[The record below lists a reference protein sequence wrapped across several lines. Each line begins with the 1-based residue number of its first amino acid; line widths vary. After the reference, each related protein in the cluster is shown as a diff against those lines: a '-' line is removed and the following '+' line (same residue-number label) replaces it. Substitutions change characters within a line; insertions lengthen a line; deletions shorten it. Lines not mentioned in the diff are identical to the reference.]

1 MQGTQ
6 FACREIFACGIK
18 NHGLWIEDCLRFPC
32 VGRRK
37 TLDRHVVPLAVKTVR
52 EESVNSNTDIL
63 FPLKKLNK
71 NMEYLKIIECRLS
84 LFFVTCRSDLSAG
97 SVYIHSYTH
106 NTTRDLPHSLVP
118 LQLPWRHVEAFFF
131 KKLFFWLAL
140 IPQLNLNLT
149 SYCWSNWEDC
159 SSLIQPT
166 SIGSTTFEWW
176 TNNTNG

>member
-1 MQGTQ
+1 MKFIAIAPTRELSRVRG
-6 FACREIFACGIK
+6 CRELSLLVEKFLLVESRTMGF
-18 NHGLWIEDCLRFPC
+18 GLKTVFDSPC

-118 LQLPWRHVEAFFF
+118 LQLP
-131 KKLFFWLAL
+131 
-140 IPQLNLNLT
+140 
-149 SYCWSNWEDC
+149 
-159 SSLIQPT
+159 
-166 SIGSTTFEWW
+166 
-176 TNNTNG
+176 

>member
-6 FACREIFACGIK
+6 FACREIFAFGIK
-18 NHGLWIEDCLRFPC
+18 NHGLWIQDCLRFPC

-71 NMEYLKIIECRLS
+71 NMEYLKIIERRLS
-84 LFFVTCRSDLSAG
+84 LFFVTCRLDLSAG

-106 NTTRDLPHSLVP
+106 NTARDLPHSLVP
-118 LQLPWRHVEAFFF
+118 LQLP
-131 KKLFFWLAL
+131 
-140 IPQLNLNLT
+140 
-149 SYCWSNWEDC
+149 
-159 SSLIQPT
+159 
-166 SIGSTTFEWW
+166 
-176 TNNTNG
+176 

>member
-84 LFFVTCRSDLSAG
+84 LFFVLVDQISRLGVFIYTAIHITPPEICLFPLYLSNFHEG
-97 SVYIHSYTH
+97 ML
-106 NTTRDLPHSLVP
+106 R
-118 LQLPWRHVEAFFF
+118 RFFF
-131 KKLFFWLAL
+131 FNYFSDWV
-140 IPQLNLNLT
+140 
-149 SYCWSNWEDC
+149 
-159 SSLIQPT
+159 
-166 SIGSTTFEWW
+166 
-176 TNNTNG
+176 

>member
-71 NMEYLKIIECRLS
+71 NMEYLKIIERRLS

-97 SVYIHSYTH
+97 SVYIHITPPEICLIPSYLSNFH
-106 NTTRDLPHSLVP
+106 EGMLR
-118 LQLPWRHVEAFFF
+118 RFFF
-131 KKLFFWLAL
+131 KIIFL
-140 IPQLNLNLT
+140 IGFNPPAK
-149 SYCWSNWEDC
+149 S
-159 SSLIQPT
+159 
-166 SIGSTTFEWW
+166 
-176 TNNTNG
+176 